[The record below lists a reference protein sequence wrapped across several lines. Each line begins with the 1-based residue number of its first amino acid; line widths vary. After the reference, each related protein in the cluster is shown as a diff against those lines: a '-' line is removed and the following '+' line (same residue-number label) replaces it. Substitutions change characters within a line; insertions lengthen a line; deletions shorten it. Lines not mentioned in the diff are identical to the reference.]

1 MKRILIFASAAIVA
15 FASCAKTEVVYKD
28 APQEIAFKQITGA
41 MTKTLVDL
49 DANMGVFAYTVDT
62 PAEYFDNI
70 LFAKDGSGIW
80 KASPAMFYPI
90 QGALDFA
97 YYSPHASGWTFNGS
111 TTLKSPALA
120 DIKDTDVLYGKTIAT
135 SPKTDAALNVVLAH
149 ALAQVTVNVT
159 TDEASK
165 GYITITEVTLSDTH
179 LGGVLTVTYDAKA
192 ASNAVWAA
200 DPSSSLNWTSNV
212 LLDSTTDPIPYGQ
225 NYIIADYGSGTTY
238 EQGTLTVS
246 YSMDKNGDGVGTET
260 YEGTATFDLS
270 KDGSKAYWNMGNNY
284 IYNIKATLTEITFD
298 ADVEKFVDTPTEEGT
313 PVVL

>member
-15 FASCAKTEVVYKD
+15 LASCAKTEVVYKD

-70 LFAKDGSGIW
+70 LFANDGSGIW

-120 DIKDTDVLYGKTIAT
+120 DIKDTDVLYGTTIAT

-165 GYITITEVTLSDTH
+165 GYITIKEVILSNTC
-179 LGGVLTVTYDAKA
+179 LGGTLTVTYVAKA

-200 DPSSSLNWTSNV
+200 DPSSSLTWTSNV
-212 LLDSTTDPIPYGQ
+212 LLDDSTDPIPYGQ
-225 NYIIADYGSGTTY
+225 NYIIADYGSGENY

-246 YSMDKNGDGVGTET
+246 YSMDKNGAGAGTET

-270 KDGSKAYWNMGNNY
+270 TDGSKAYWNMGNNY

-298 ADVEKFVDTPTEEGT
+298 ADVEEFVDTPTAGT

>member
-15 FASCAKTEVVYKD
+15 LASCAKTEVVYKD

-70 LFAKDGSGIW
+70 LFANDGSGIW

-179 LGGVLTVTYDAKA
+179 LGGTLTVTYDAKA

-200 DPSSSLNWTSNV
+200 DAASSLIWTSNV
-212 LLDSTTDPIPYGQ
+212 LLDSSTDPIPYGQ

-246 YSMDKNGDGVGTET
+246 YSMDKNGAGAGTET
-260 YEGTATFDLS
+260 YAGTATFDLS
-270 KDGSKAYWNMGNNY
+270 TDDSKAYWNMGNNY

-298 ADVEKFVDTPTEEGT
+298 ADVEKFVDTPTDGT

>member
-15 FASCAKTEVVYKD
+15 LASCAKTEVVYKD

-41 MTKTLVDL
+41 MTKTTEALTSD
-49 DANMGVFAYTVDT
+49 MGVFAWTVT
-62 PAEYFDNI
+62 PSELYFGNTQFELI
-70 LFAKDGSGIW
+70 DGVW
-80 KASPAMFYPI
+80 KADPSKFYPI
-90 QGALDFA
+90 QGKLDFA
-97 YYSPHASGWTFNGS
+97 YYSPYAEDWTFNGS
-111 TTLKSPALA
+111 TTLTSPDL
-120 DIKDTDVLYGKTIAT
+120 DIKDTDVLYGTTIAT

-165 GYITITEVTLSDTH
+165 GYITIKEVTLSNTC
-179 LGGVLTVTYDAKA
+179 LGGTLKVTYDAKA
-192 ASNAVWAA
+192 ASNAVWTAA
-200 DPSSSLNWTSNV
+200 PSSSLTWTSNV
-212 LLDSTTDPIPYGQ
+212 LLDDSTDPVPYGQ

-246 YSMDKNGDGVGTET
+246 YSMDIDGAGVETEM

-270 KDGSKAYWNMGNNY
+270 TDGSKAYWNMGNNY

-298 ADVEKFVDTPTEEGT
+298 ADVEEFVDTPTAGT